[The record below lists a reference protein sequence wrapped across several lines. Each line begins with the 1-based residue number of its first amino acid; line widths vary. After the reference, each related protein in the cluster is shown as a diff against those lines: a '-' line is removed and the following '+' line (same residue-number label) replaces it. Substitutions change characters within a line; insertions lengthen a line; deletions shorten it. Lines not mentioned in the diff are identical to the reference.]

1 MCRWT
6 FWYVYSMSHRDK
18 KKVKQVRKNEY
29 ELREVYSFETVSDAF
44 VADRWFRLR
53 TSGAC
58 SIMSTGCPR

>member
-29 ELREVYSFETVSDAF
+29 ELREVYSFETVSDARG
-44 VADRWFRLR
+44 VIGGLD
-53 TSGAC
+53 
-58 SIMSTGCPR
+58 

>member
-29 ELREVYSFETVSDAF
+29 ELREVYSFETVSDAWWLIGGL
-44 VADRWFRLR
+44 DRGLL
-53 TSGAC
+53 AHVQ
-58 SIMSTGCPR
+58 

>member
-29 ELREVYSFETVSDAF
+29 ELREVYSFETVSDAWW
-44 VADRWFRLR
+44 VIGGLD
-53 TSGAC
+53 
-58 SIMSTGCPR
+58 